1 MRVEAPYQE
10 GTALHGKILRRIV
23 DVEIVLFVRPAMR
36 HVTLNCGHEFD
47 VPRRMR
53 PTVGKLTGCPECR

>member
-1 MRVEAPYQE
+1 M
-10 GTALHGKILRRIV
+10 RRIV
-23 DVEIVLFVRPAMR
+23 SVQIVLWMRPPTR
-36 HVTLNCGHEFD
+36 RVKLNCGHEFD